1 MLLYQN
7 QSNTIELSRNFHT
20 ITIHPVKFLKFST
33 FFEFPTTKKGV
44 VLSPKRSFLHH
55 NRHQKSIQ
63 GVQKHNFWYPS
74 CHDYDKNIFRHF
86 PMPKTGVVISPQGS
100 FLHHNRPQKS
110 IQGVQK
116 HNFWYPSCHNY
127 DKIIFQNFPTPK
139 NGRGPITSRKLPT
152 P

>member
-63 GVQKHNFWYPS
+63 GVQKHNFWYSS
-74 CHDYDKNIFRHF
+74 CHDYDKIIFSKFSHAQKGRG
-86 PMPKTGVVISPQGS
+86 PGGQMP
-100 FLHHNRPQKS
+100 S
-110 IQGVQK
+110 IQG
-116 HNFWYPSCHNY
+116 
-127 DKIIFQNFPTPK
+127 T
-139 NGRGPITSRKLPT
+139 TASRICLLYLKLPKT
-152 P
+152 VEKFSRERCAHGLAFSYWSKMGCMIA